1 VKLLGIPDTFGAE
14 KIRLPEIVP
23 LGRRKVHDWD

>member
-1 VKLLGIPDTFGAE
+1 VKLLGIPDASVAE

-23 LGRRKVHDWD
+23 LERGKVLNWG